1 MGPHYKGIDIFTLRG
16 IKRFLED
23 ARRASTFLIMDVRRK
38 RQGKQHP
45 LPLTSAGETKG
56 VSPPE
61 G

>member
-23 ARRASTFLIMDVRRK
+23 TRRASTFLIMDVRRK
-38 RQGKQHP
+38 RQHP

-61 G
+61 GQK